1 MRGRGVGAAAYA
13 LSCSLGN
20 LAGMVLNGGGDQDSN
35 EDWVAEAIVG
45 MRTTEKG
52 ALWQV
57 GQWS

>member
-1 MRGRGVGAAAYA
+1 MPSPAVRRSIAT
-13 LSCSLGN
+13 LGN
-20 LAGMVLNGGGDQDSN
+20 LAGMVLNGGGGQDSN